1 MQAMRTG
8 ACTAFF
14 TDVAAAA
21 SGEASG
27 RTLPMAFKTGRLNI
41 TPAPFRKVRRGIIQ
55 LFSISIFLRIKS
67 VAKRKTQSDLLD
79 QGRRAIIVLLHRF
92 ERAIDNTLVE

>member
-1 MQAMRTG
+1 MRTG

-14 TDVAAAA
+14 TVVAAAA

-27 RTLPMAFKTGRLNI
+27 RTLPIALRTGRLSI

-67 VAKRKTQSDLLD
+67 VAKRETQRDMLD
-79 QGRRAIIVLLHRF
+79 QCRRSVTLLLHLLQ
-92 ERAIDNTLVE
+92 RALHHAFVELVQ

>member
-21 SGEASG
+21 SGEDSG
-27 RTLPMAFKTGRLNI
+27 RILPMAFKTGRLSI
-41 TPAPFRKVRRGIIQ
+41 TPAPFKNVRRGIIQ

-67 VAKRKTQSDLLD
+67 VSERETQRDLF
-79 QGRRAIIVLLHRF
+79 GERRRMIVVFLHRF
-92 ERAIDNTLVE
+92 ERAIDNTFV